1 MVVCQNSQVVRPEG
15 ATLHRRMCQTQS
27 VRAESPA
34 PHSPGQRPGYFV
46 FLKNNAPCKGNTLII
61 KLLPL
66 QGVRLVCTF

>member
-1 MVVCQNSQVVRPEG
+1 MGAKLASGTPRMGNTTYEG
-15 ATLHRRMCQTQS
+15 VSTQS

>member
-1 MVVCQNSQVVRPEG
+1 MRVCQLNQCGLKAQHHIAQGS
-15 ATLHRRMCQTQS
+15 AL
-27 VRAESPA
+27 
-34 PHSPGQRPGYFV
+34 GYFV

>member
-1 MVVCQNSQVVRPEG
+1 MGGKTRKWYAPKGNTTYEG
-15 ATLHRRMCQTQS
+15 VSTQS